1 MSEAVAGLALAASI
15 LQVLDYGRQFVT
27 TAWKLYDSG
36 VDKVESLTILQ
47 RLSKDLDSTLQSAKR
62 DSSAI
67 SAEVDKEISILA
79 TESRAASVKIQ
90 ELLSRAS
97 VTQDVRRTKRKALR
111 AAFVT
116 LWNRDEIRSLEI
128 ELEGINKRLTLA
140 LLASLR

>member
-1 MSEAVAGLALAASI
+1 MSEAVAGLAIAASI

-27 TAWKLYDSG
+27 MAWKLYDSG
-36 VDKVESLTILQ
+36 IDKVESLTILQ

-62 DSSAI
+62 NSSAI
-67 SAEVDKEISILA
+67 SAEVDEDISILA

-90 ELLSRAS
+90 ELMSRAS
-97 VTQDVRRTKRKALR
+97 VTQNARRTKRTALR
-111 AAFVT
+111 AAFFT

>member
-36 VDKVESLTILQ
+36 VDKIESLTILQ

-67 SAEVDKEISILA
+67 SSEVDKEISILA
-79 TESRAASVKIQ
+79 TESRTASIKIQ

>member
-36 VDKVESLTILQ
+36 VDAVQGITVLQ
-47 RLSKDLDSTLQSAKR
+47 HLSKNLDSTLHSAQQ
-62 DSSAI
+62 DPSTLSPEI
-67 SAEVDKEISILA
+67 DEEISVLA
-79 TESRAASVKIQ
+79 TESRAASVKVQ
-90 ELLSRAS
+90 EMLSR
-97 VTQDVRRTKRKALR
+97 VNITQDVRRTRRKALR

-116 LWNRDEIRSLEI
+116 LWNRDEIKSLEI
-128 ELEGINKRLTLA
+128 ELDGINKRLTLA

>member
-1 MSEAVAGLALAASI
+1 MSEAVAGLASAASI

-27 TAWKLYDSG
+27 TAWKIYESK
-36 VDKVESLTILQ
+36 VDAVESITILQ
-47 RLSKDLDSTLQSAKR
+47 CLSKSLDSTLQSARR

-67 SAEVDKEISILA
+67 SPEVDNEISILA

-97 VTQDVRRTKRKALR
+97 VTQDSRRTKRKALR